1 MSIVHFIITVTRK
14 VDRYQYYL
22 LSINVLLATNLAFE
36 LPRYYYLQIS
46 WHCDFFFKFLFSI
59 YGCYFEEL
67 TNKIILDYRRSKID
81 KFQDLSIVAFEMK
94 LSLLQ
99 FG

>member
-1 MSIVHFIITVTRK
+1 MT
-14 VDRYQYYL
+14 L
-22 LSINVLLATNLAFE
+22 
-36 LPRYYYLQIS
+36 
-46 WHCDFFFKFLFSI
+46 WFFKKFLFSI